1 MKKLLIILLVT
12 LQVSAQE
19 TEFKTY
25 KNGLIYSENTISQL
39 THIVD
44 SLNLQ
49 YSTCELNK
57 TYYAKPQ
64 TIGHY
69 IQIRK
74 KKPTEAIKDLKNHM
88 NFNAFIAKHQPSR
101 VIKNKLITK
110 FNYINYRDE
119 LTISFDII
127 NTNDTYDYY
136 DIAFTKDLKRFKKDL
151 KNKWIFQYNKNNDL
165 LAAIYFPSTLKAK
178 ALPKSYARKIGYS
191 NCLIDTTTVKFLKSA
206 KKGWVELPEKWQE
219 LSLTKKKSLLTKLR
233 NTKVYGSCSMDSS
246 PREHA
251 LRIALLSAETIDW
264 KVFMRAHL
272 DILNDYFDRTSDGSY
287 AQAGRKTYLKEL
299 ETIGIN
305 VPDLIMGITFRVE
318 NNPKNH
324 YYGSISRMGR
334 AITEAKE
341 REKIATE
348 ILAIINNKNLDDY
361 NRYLF
366 YFLYANYVAHLKDSK
381 IQAIAKAELK
391 LAKKNLPQYLFQ

>member
-64 TIGHY
+64 TIAHF
-69 IQIRK
+69 IEIK
-74 KKPTEAIKDLKNHM
+74 HKDSKEAIQDLKNEM
-88 NFNAFIAKHQPSR
+88 SFDDFIKKHQPEE
-101 VIKNKLITK
+101 VLKNKLITK
-110 FNYINYRDE
+110 FRYNNYKNEPTVSFKLISPKRSYRYHE
-119 LTISFDII
+119 L
-127 NTNDTYDYY
+127 N
-136 DIAFTKDLKRFKKDL
+136 FTENLAQYNKNL

-165 LAAIYFPSTLKAK
+165 LAAIYFPNTLKAK
-178 ALPKSYARKIGYS
+178 ALPNSYARKIGYS
-191 NCLIDTTTVKFLKSA
+191 NCLIDTTAVKFLKSA
-206 KKGWVELPEKWQE
+206 KRGWVELPEKWQE

-272 DILNDYFDRTSDGSY
+272 DILNDYFDRASDGSY